1 MATFIRRR
9 KPREHELGLEFTRG
23 AAGVEV
29 TLLAPSVNGIPLRF
43 KGMAPECAIATARD
57 LAQELGLVVAVVDN
71 AQVWQDV
78 PPSPDGGPLILDR
91 LGRSGSTV
99 TPTLHAPPLD

>member
-23 AAGVEV
+23 AAGVEA

-43 KGMAPECAIATARD
+43 NGMAPECAIATARE
-57 LAQELGLVVAVVDN
+57 LAHELGLVVAVVDN
-71 AQVWQDV
+71 ARIFGDV
-78 PPSPDGGPLILDR
+78 APSPDSCPLILDR
-91 LGRSGSTV
+91 LGPTGSTM
-99 TPTLHAPPLD
+99 TPTLHAPQLD